1 MTVFGGDAFGRSLGL
16 DEVIG
21 AEPPL
26 GLAPLKEKEETS
38 ELPFSTVHGHSG
50 TVAICKPGGESSPE
64 PKHAGTLSSDFLPPE
79 L

>member
-38 ELPFSTVHGHSG
+38 ELPFPTMRGHSKR
-50 TVAICKPGGESSPE
+50 VAIYKLGRGNSQ
-64 PKHAGTLSSDFLPPE
+64 E
-79 L
+79 LD